1 MGASRPLTDR
11 SADLQRLDQGP
22 LARTCDTRSAI
33 YDQAIAKQI
42 DIGAVERAAR
52 ARTDARIEAVKAL
65 AVARQNT
72 LDKQADAATAE
83 REDTIAWIAAIRQG
97 WTEDELKDSGF
108 DPPKRRGPGR
118 PRRRRAATAGSPSTN
133 ANDSGESS
141 RGPDTAHVGTTI
153 KDTRRAGAHAD

>member
-1 MGASRPLTDR
+1 MGATRPLTDH

-33 YDQAIAKQI
+33 YDQAMAKQI
-42 DIGAVERAAR
+42 DMAAVERAAR

-65 AVARQNT
+65 AIARQNT
-72 LDKQADAATAE
+72 LDKQAEAAAAE
-83 REDTIAWIAAIRQG
+83 REDTIAWMAAVRQG
-97 WTEDELKDSGF
+97 WTEDELKDFGF

-118 PRRRRAATAGSPSTN
+118 PRRRRAANAGSPPTN
-133 ANDSGESS
+133 ANDSGASS

-153 KDTRRAGAHAD
+153 EAGAHAD